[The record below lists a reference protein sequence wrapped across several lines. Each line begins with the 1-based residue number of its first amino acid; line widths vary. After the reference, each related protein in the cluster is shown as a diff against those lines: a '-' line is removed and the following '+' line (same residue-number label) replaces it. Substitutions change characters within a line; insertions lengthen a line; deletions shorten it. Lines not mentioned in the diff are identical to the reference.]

1 MNFLLRLFEDFFSLG
16 IGVVPF
22 LSKGAKNLSE
32 CQRAP
37 RRDDLSTRIV
47 GAIPK
52 TACRERRWS
61 RESGPAYGAPPD
73 IGQRLGYR
81 LYEFLPARVRRTGIR
96 DMYLAS

>member
-1 MNFLLRLFEDFFSLG
+1 LG

-22 LSKGAKNLSE
+22 LSKGVKNLSE

-37 RRDDLSTRIV
+37 RSDDLSTRIV

-73 IGQRLGYR
+73 IGNAWDTDCMSFAG
-81 LYEFLPARVRRTGIR
+81 AR
-96 DMYLAS
+96 S